1 LDYESE
7 SGDKLLTAVET
18 EANNEPAVADKSVYK
33 QALTG
38 MVRAVPIMLGY
49 LPIGFAFGVL
59 TSTAGLSMTNAV
71 AISLFVYAGSA
82 QLISV
87 GMIAAGAGVAAIT
100 MTVFLVN
107 LRHMLMSAY
116 LAPYLGKLQRWQQAL
131 FSYELT
137 DESFAVHSVYFRQ
150 YGVSPPAELFAL
162 NHSAH
167 LAWIG
172 GTMLGAWVGGHLAL
186 DTTTFGIDYALPAMF
201 IALLV
206 MQIDNWRRAAIAA
219 LAAAIGLSLYLI
231 GMSQLYTILATVI
244 AATVGAALKHDP
256 ESERNKTSAGK
267 SDTEGGL

>member
-1 LDYESE
+1 MDYESNL
-7 SGDKLLTAVET
+7 SGKYVAEAEPGEKAAV
-18 EANNEPAVADKSVYK
+18 DKSVYK

-38 MVRAVPIMLGY
+38 VVRAIPIMLGY

-59 TSTAGLSMTNAV
+59 ASTAGLSMINAV

-87 GMIAAGAGVAAIT
+87 GMIAAGAGLAAIT

-137 DESFAVHSVYFRQ
+137 DESFAIHSVYFRK
-150 YGVSPPAELFAL
+150 YGVSPAIELFTL

-186 DTTTFGIDYALPAMF
+186 DTATFGIDYALPAMF
-201 IALLV
+201 IALLI
-206 MQIDNWRRAAIAA
+206 MQIDNWRRATIAA
-219 LAAAIGLSLYLI
+219 LAAAIGLSLYLA
-231 GMSQLYTILATVI
+231 GMTQLYTILATII
-244 AATVGAALKHDP
+244 AATVGAVLKNG
-256 ESERNKTSAGK
+256 SEDVHSKNIAEKGDSET
-267 SDTEGGL
+267 GL